1 MANMLEGGLTPIL
14 PPHELREIGYQ
25 IAAYPITLLSSSI
38 YHMNNA
44 LNNIKNG
51 KDNSDAISPFKQTL
65 ALLGLEDYN
74 NELLKYK
81 V

>member
-1 MANMLEGGLTPIL
+1 MANMLEGGVTPIL
-14 PPHELREIGYQ
+14 PPHELHEIGYN

-38 YHMNNA
+38 LHMKHA
-44 LNNIKNG
+44 LNNVKIG
-51 KDNSDAISPFKQTL
+51 KDNSNEISPFKETL

-81 V
+81 I